1 MQKPISTTQAAQML
15 GVSTR
20 RVIALIHS
28 GRLRAKKFG
37 RDWMI
42 RTADL
47 DKIWESRDRTAGR
60 PPKGGKHDT
69 QTFQQNGRDSSTE
82 SSEEGDERVVA
93 LDSDS

>member
-1 MQKPISTTQAAQML
+1 MQKPINTTQAAQML

-28 GRLRAKKFG
+28 GRLRATKFG

-47 DKIWESRDRTAGR
+47 EKIWEGRDRTSGR
-60 PPKGGKHDT
+60 PPKGEKDDT
-69 QTFQQNGRDSSTE
+69 QTLQQNGRDSSTE
-82 SSEEGDERVVA
+82 SPEKGV
-93 LDSDS
+93 

>member
-1 MQKPISTTQAAQML
+1 MQKPISTAQAALKL

-28 GRLRAKKFG
+28 GRLRATKFG

-47 DKIWESRDRTAGR
+47 EKIWDGRDRTSGR
-60 PPKGGKHDT
+60 PSKGERDDT
-69 QTFQQNGRDSSTE
+69 QTLQQNSGDSSTE
-82 SSEEGDERVVA
+82 SSSEGDQRVVA
-93 LDSDS
+93 LDSDG